1 MFIQNTSQAS
11 NTNKLQLHFES
22 GAKDSIRSEIIN
34 IVSFLKKRFFFPEKC
49 NVYFINKE
57 YFVDPKDGHKFYCVF
72 YDNEER
78 NVLPQLYVAAKES
91 KANWRREIIY
101 YLFYGLSMYFQWIS
115 KETTSQKM
123 LDEKADEEAL
133 SLLEEY
139 EMHLLAQHYKH
150 YKLNDVKQSL
160 LKGQGRAL
168 AIIKSNPK
176 KYSKLVVYA
185 CTHDVAWDKYN
196 GTHADYIYEALSAYE
211 DKEPFLDKIIKTI
224 SISNKSF
231 LFAHLSWLLYCFSV
245 DGYKKAQD
253 KLESLYSE
261 MYNLISTNPKVVD
274 NFVSV
279 CFTLTNSFEDYER
292 ISKDI
297 LSLFNGKKIDVQ
309 TFAWYIDTYYE
320 DYKKEVVSNKNQS
333 SYKLNF
339 LLKKSEKDDVKSK
352 KRTKSEPPDVLALL
366 GELDKAS
373 PKRKAN
379 ILQLLSRIRSEDI
392 REHVLAHLTNDNY
405 LELLPLLMDNSKEED
420 LPLITKYVLKT
431 KISFNTRKWHNIIS
445 SIMLMNKPSKELLMF
460 VYENS
465 YCSFC
470 RSSAFE
476 ELKEFNYPLDVITI
490 TEAHYDCEEEI
501 RSQSLRMRH

>member
-1 MFIQNTSQAS
+1 MFIQNSSQAS
-11 NTNKLQLHFES
+11 NTDKLQLHFDN
-22 GAKDSIRSEIIN
+22 GVNNSIRSEMID
-34 IVSFLKKRFFFPEKC
+34 IVLFLKKRFYFPKKC
-49 NVYFINKE
+49 GVYFINKE
-57 YFVDPKDGHKFYCVF
+57 RFVDPEDGHKSYCVF

-78 NVLPQLYVAAKES
+78 NAISQLYIAAKES

-115 KETTSQKM
+115 KEATSQKA

-176 KYSKLVVYA
+176 KYSKLVAYA

-196 GTHADYIYEALSAYE
+196 GTHADYIYEVLSAYD
-211 DKEPFLDKIIKTI
+211 DKEPFLDEIIKSI

-231 LFAHLSWLLYCFSV
+231 LFAHLSWLLYCFSM
-245 DGYKKAQD
+245 DGYKKARD
-253 KLESLYSE
+253 ELESLYSE
-261 MYNLISTNPKVVD
+261 MHDLISINPKVVD

-279 CFTLTNSFEDYER
+279 CFTLTNNFEDYER

-297 LSLFNGKKIDVQ
+297 LSLCDSKKVGVQ
-309 TFAWYIDTYYE
+309 KFTWYIDTYYE
-320 DYKKEVVSNKNQS
+320 NYKRDVASNKKQS
-333 SYKLNF
+333 SYILSA
-339 LLKKSEKDDVKSK
+339 LLKKSEKDDVGIK
-352 KRTKSEPPDVLALL
+352 KITKSEPPDVLELL
-366 GELDKAS
+366 DELDKAS
-373 PKRKAN
+373 PKRKTN
-379 ILQLLSRIRSEDI
+379 ILELLSRIRSEDI
-392 REHVLAHLTNDNY
+392 REYVLAHLTDDNY
-405 LELLPLLMDNSKEED
+405 HELLPLLMDNSKEED
-420 LPLITKYVLKT
+420 LPLIAKYVLKT
-431 KISFNTRKWHNIIS
+431 KTSFNTKKWHNIIS
-445 SIMLMNKPSKELLMF
+445 PIMLMHMPSKELLMF

-465 YCSFC
+465 YCSYC
-470 RSSAFE
+470 RLSAFE
-476 ELKEFNYPLDVITI
+476 ELKEFNYPLDLITI

-501 RSQSLRMRH
+501 RNQSLRMRH